1 MRFGTMEIS
10 PLNGDNIDIQS
21 KPLDNIIEK
30 ATDVLGTNALKFAK
44 LSNAQNVLETYA
56 AQIDKQIAD
65 IQEFNNRI
73 DTEYGHDFFGDL
85 LINKFKKYY
94 IDSVSQSKTSKSMTN
109 NRFNNRIFEEK
120 IKDVLGQHVLITIDE
135 ALEYL
140 NIDITDLPKT
150 YHQIQPLLDQFEQLG
165 ETNEPEYMELLF
177 KAYGEMH
184 QYLENEYQPLVAS
197 IDQLFET
204 LKSQI

>member
-1 MRFGTMEIS
+1 MMEIS
-10 PLNGDNIDIQS
+10 SLKGDNIDIQS
-21 KPLDNIIEK
+21 MSLDNIIEK
-30 ATDVLGTNALKFAK
+30 VTDVLGTNALKFVK

-56 AQIDKQIAD
+56 APIDKQIAD

-73 DTEYGHDFFGDL
+73 DTEYGHDFFGDV
-85 LINKFKKYY
+85 LIDKFKKFY
-94 IDSVSQSKTSKSMTN
+94 IDSVAQSQTSKSMVN
-109 NRFNNRIFEEK
+109 NRFDNKVFEEK
-120 IKDVLGQHVLITIDE
+120 LKYVLGQHVSITIDE

-140 NIDITDLPKT
+140 NIDITELPKT
-150 YHQIQPLLDQFEQLG
+150 HHQIQPLLEQFEQLG

-184 QYLENEYQPLVAS
+184 QYLENQYQPLVAS

-204 LKSQI
+204 LKNQI